1 MKYKLILIH
10 CPHGGIFRSLATT
23 FVAYNKIQIDINMAS
38 KETFEFDQARDWLTT
53 SSAFNQIEFDEALSK
68 GNGFQDLIDLAK
80 KWGWNVSIAE
90 GNIQ

>member
-1 MKYKLILIH
+1 
-10 CPHGGIFRSLATT
+10 
-23 FVAYNKIQIDINMAS
+23 MAS

>member
-1 MKYKLILIH
+1 
-10 CPHGGIFRSLATT
+10 
-23 FVAYNKIQIDINMAS
+23 MADYQ
-38 KETFEFDQARDWLTT
+38 FG
-53 SSAFNQIEFDEALSK
+53 FNQIEFDEVLSK